1 MTRIKRGVITKKRHK
16 RILKQTKGFW
26 GQRKNV
32 FRRAKETLLRAM
44 AFATKGRKLK
54 KRDMRSL
61 FITRIG
67 AAARIEGLS
76 YNELINGLKKAHV
89 ELNRKML
96 SQIAIHEPAVF
107 SQIAGIAKNQLNMS
121 EANMKPRRLQAR
133 AA

>member
-1 MTRIKRGVITKKRHK
+1 MTRIKRGVMTKKRHK
-16 RILKQTKGFW
+16 RLLKQTKGFW

-61 FITRIG
+61 FISRIK
-67 AAARIEGLS
+67 AAVQPYNFS
-76 YNELINGLKKAHV
+76 YSKFMHALKVAHI

-96 SQIAIHEPAVF
+96 SQLAIFDPQAFAAVVH
-107 SQIAGIAKNQLNMS
+107 
-121 EANMKPRRLQAR
+121 QAQK
-133 AA
+133 